1 MKRQNLLDLLN
12 GVSESDL
19 KHLISQ
25 KARIKPLEK
34 KKKALEKALSS
45 VSEQIARL
53 QGGVARP
60 KGKPAAGKGKGRR
73 KKLVR
78 RSKRKRIAQPSLSS
92 LVVDILRE
100 KKKALKVNDIC
111 DALLTEKKYKTQ
123 AKNFKANVRIVLYK
137 NDKKLFKKV
146 GPGKFGLSVVKKTG
160 CVRSA

>member
-1 MKRQNLLDLLN
+1 VKRQNVLDLLN

-19 KHLISQ
+19 KHFISN

-53 QGGVARP
+53 HGGVARP
-60 KGKPAAGKGKGRR
+60 QGKPAVGKGKR
-73 KKLVR
+73 KELVR
-78 RSKRKRIAQPSLSS
+78 RSTRKRIAQPSLSS

-111 DALLTEKKYKTQ
+111 DALLMEKKYKTQ

-160 CVRSA
+160 

>member
-1 MKRQNLLDLLN
+1 VKRQNVLDLLN

-19 KHLISQ
+19 KHLISN

-53 QGGVARP
+53 HGGVARP
-60 KGKPAAGKGKGRR
+60 QGKPAVGKGKR
-73 KKLVR
+73 KELVR
-78 RSKRKRIAQPSLSS
+78 RSTRKRIAQPSLSS

-111 DALLTEKKYKTQ
+111 DALLMEKKYKTQ

-160 CVRSA
+160 

>member
-1 MKRQNLLDLLN
+1 MKRQNVLDLLN

-19 KHLISQ
+19 KHLISN

-53 QGGVARP
+53 HGGVARP
-60 KGKPAAGKGKGRR
+60 QGKPAVGKGKR
-73 KKLVR
+73 KELVR
-78 RSKRKRIAQPSLSS
+78 RSTRKRIAQPSLSS

-111 DALLTEKKYKTQ
+111 DALLMEKKYKTQ

-160 CVRSA
+160 

>member
-1 MKRQNLLDLLN
+1 MKRQNVLDLLN

-53 QGGVARP
+53 HGGVARP
-60 KGKPAAGKGKGRR
+60 QGKPAVGKGKR
-73 KKLVR
+73 KELVR
-78 RSKRKRIAQPSLSS
+78 RSTRKRIAQPSLSS

-111 DALLTEKKYKTQ
+111 DALLMEKKYKTQ

-160 CVRSA
+160 

>member
-1 MKRQNLLDLLN
+1 VKRQNVLDLLN

-19 KHLISQ
+19 KHFISN

-60 KGKPAAGKGKGRR
+60 QGKPAVGKGKR
-73 KKLVR
+73 KELVR
-78 RSKRKRIAQPSLSS
+78 RSTRKRIAQPSLSS

-111 DALLTEKKYKTQ
+111 DALLMEKKYKTQ

-160 CVRSA
+160 